1 LRKETDKRRSRSQE
15 GRRLIGIWL
24 GTVRLGAECACRHAQ
39 GFITRGRAVPLDG
52 YRSHRA
58 RGASASHGR
67 QTLPESPVNF
77 TPGSSQKR
85 DKHALV
91 ATPSPATFQ
100 PSRRN
105 RGRKLYHVPPDRC
118 VETLLSHHKIVESSR
133 TRHASTPICISSRP
147 KDKHSDCRQGPSVQ
161 SPVFC
166 RVEGAPN
173 EASAWASVPTVQ
185 RPGSP
190 RHGRGLRRDGLD
202 RNDVERSCRASYS
215 RRSVTRRRR
224 LSVLLPRVRR
234 PSPRRW
240 QGCLSGRAA

>member
-1 LRKETDKRRSRSQE
+1 MPARAGIHNAGSGGTS
-15 GRRLIGIWL
+15 RRLS
-24 GTVRLGAECACRHAQ
+24 
-39 GFITRGRAVPLDG
+39 FSP
-52 YRSHRA
+52 RA
-58 RGASASHGR
+58 RASASHGR
-67 QTLPESPVNF
+67 QTLFESPVNF

-85 DKHALV
+85 DKHTLSS

-100 PSRRN
+100 LSRRN

-133 TRHASTPICISSRP
+133 NRHASTPICISSRP

-173 EASAWASVPTVQ
+173 ERNEASAWASVPTVQ

-190 RHGRGLRRDGLD
+190 RHGRGLQRDGLD
-202 RNDVERSCRASYS
+202 RDDVERSCRASYS

-240 QGCLSGRAA
+240 QGCLSARAA